1 MESELIKIS
10 INLYKIICGCPEY
23 AKSDIFDESCGLQYM
38 HIDEYKNG
46 ESSRMKEYEHLERG
60 FFYFKVTDNKL
71 FLLAKI
77 KHGI

>member
-1 MESELIKIS
+1 MESELIKIN
-10 INLYKIICGCPEY
+10 IDLYKIICGCPEY
-23 AKSDIFDESCGLQYM
+23 SKSGIFDESCGLQYI
-38 HIDEYKNG
+38 HITEYKNG
-46 ESSRMKEYEHLERG
+46 KPFRIKGYEHLERG